1 MAFDSYYPESLA
13 GLPEKELR
21 KEYTRLRD
29 IGQKRI
35 KRLLESEYK
44 DSETARQWKK
54 GIPKLAD
61 LESSDIPFAL
71 AELHG
76 LISSPYST
84 IRGQNAK
91 RKEIRT
97 RLESHYPG
105 LNLQGKKLQLFF
117 DYMNMKTSQ
126 ELEKIYG
133 SDRQVLLFKEAQKK
147 NIDIAEITKSVEDFN
162 FFLDNIENLAAI
174 ELDNEEQNSVSDV
187 KKLIES
193 EIYHGRDR
201 SFAVRDFYNR
211 RSEEYYA
218 RKLAGGKNSKRAAG
232 SSERSSKT
240 RQSQKKKRKS

>member
-1 MAFDSYYPESLA
+1 MAFDSYYPDSLA
-13 GLPEKELR
+13 GRSEKELR

-44 DSETARQWKK
+44 DSETARIWKK

-76 LISSPYST
+76 FISSPYST

-97 RLESHYPG
+97 RLESHYHG
-105 LNLQGKKLQLFF
+105 LNLQGKKLQQFF
-117 DYMNMKTSQ
+117 DVMNMKTTH

-133 SDRQVLLFKEAQKK
+133 SDRVVLLYREAQKK
-147 NIDIAEITKSVEDFN
+147 KLDISAITLEQFN
-162 FFLDNIENLAAI
+162 YFLDNLENLEAI
-174 ELDNEEQNSVSDV
+174 ELDNKKQNSVADA

-211 RSEEYYA
+211 KSEEYYA
-218 RKLAGGKNSKRAAG
+218 RKLAGGKNRKGSTG
-232 SSERSSKT
+232 SSERSGKT
-240 RQSQKKKRKS
+240 RSGKTKKRKS

>member
-13 GLPEKELR
+13 GRSEKELR

-35 KRLLESEYK
+35 KRLLQSEYK
-44 DSETARQWKK
+44 DSETARIWKK

-61 LESSDIPFAL
+61 LEVSDIPFAL

-76 LISSPYST
+76 FIISPYST

-105 LNLQGKKLQLFF
+105 LNLKGKKLQQFF
-117 DYMNMKTSQ
+117 EFMNMKTTQ

-133 SDRQVLLFKEAQKK
+133 SDRQVLLFREGQKK
-147 NIDIAEITKSVEDFN
+147 NIDISEITGSVETFN
-162 FFLDNIENLAAI
+162 YFLDNLENLEAVQ
-174 ELDNEEQNSVSDV
+174 LDNKKQNSVSDV

-201 SFAVRDFYNR
+201 SFAVRDFYNK

-232 SSERSSKT
+232 SSERSGKT
-240 RQSQKKKRKS
+240 RTGKTKKRKS

>member
-13 GLPEKELR
+13 GRSEKELR

-44 DSETARQWKK
+44 DSETARIWKK

-76 LISSPYST
+76 FISSPYST

-97 RLESHYPG
+97 RLESHYHG
-105 LNLQGKKLQLFF
+105 LNLQGKKLQQFF
-117 DYMNMKTSQ
+117 DFMNMKTTQ

-133 SDRQVLLFKEAQKK
+133 SDRVVLLYREAQKK
-147 NIDIAEITKSVEDFN
+147 KLDISAITETVEQFN
-162 FFLDNIENLAAI
+162 FFLDNLENLEAV
-174 ELDNEEQNSVSDV
+174 ELDNKKQNSVSDV

-211 RSEEYYA
+211 KSEEYYA
-218 RKLAGGKNSKRAAG
+218 RKLAGSKNSKRAAG

-240 RQSQKKKRKS
+240 RKSQKKKRKS

>member
-1 MAFDSYYPESLA
+1 
-13 GLPEKELR
+13 
-21 KEYTRLRD
+21 
-29 IGQKRI
+29 
-35 KRLLESEYK
+35 
-44 DSETARQWKK
+44 
-54 GIPKLAD
+54 
-61 LESSDIPFAL
+61 
-71 AELHG
+71 
-76 LISSPYST
+76 
-84 IRGQNAK
+84 
-91 RKEIRT
+91 
-97 RLESHYPG
+97 
-105 LNLQGKKLQLFF
+105 
-117 DYMNMKTSQ
+117 MNMKTSQ

-133 SDRQVLLFKEAQKK
+133 SDRQVLLFREAQKK

-232 SSERSSKT
+232 SSERSGKT